1 MRSKIIILS
10 LAIVL
15 GLFAAFA
22 AGRYLDS
29 MRKQVEAG
37 TRQVEILVVEKDLPM
52 GTTAEQ
58 AIKDGMIIKKSVARQ
73 YVADQAISSFAT
85 IDGQVCAVPLTRGEQ
100 ITQADFRYASEAGAS
115 YSLPEGHLAIS
126 VQDDPVRGVSG
137 FVKPGDFVAVLST
150 FETKQ
155 GDITT
160 AVTRIVL
167 PKARVLAVDQ
177 SLTAVEQTGTADA
190 KKSGTL
196 MAGGGGQTEVV
207 NTVTLAV
214 EPGDAERLV
223 FADDEGELRL
233 ALVGKTG
240 PAVTS
245 TDGVVWKEINQ

>member
-10 LAIVL
+10 LAIIL
-15 GLFAAFA
+15 GLAAAFA

-29 MRKQVEAG
+29 MRQQVEAG
-37 TRQVEILVVEKDLPM
+37 TRQVEILVVEKDLPV

-100 ITQADFRYASEAGAS
+100 VTQADFRYASEAGAS
-115 YSLPEGHLAIS
+115 YSLPEGHLAVS

-137 FVKPGDFVAVLST
+137 FVKPGDFVAVLTT
-150 FETKQ
+150 FETKA
-155 GDITT
+155 GDIN
-160 AVTRIVL
+160 AAITRIVL
-167 PKARVLAVDQ
+167 PKVRVLAVDQ
-177 SLTAVEQTGTADA
+177 NLTAVEQTATADA
-190 KKSGTL
+190 KGGTL
-196 MAGGGGQTEVV
+196 MAGSGAQSDAV

-223 FADDEGELRL
+223 FADDEGRLRL

-240 PAVTS
+240 PALAPTV
-245 TDGVVWKEINQ
+245 GVMWKEINQ